1 MPPLRAVAA
10 VALRATDRLLRHYAQ
25 RQLLQL
31 QVIRISVQNMLKRSL
46 LALLLAAPLTVPVVA
61 RAADANFTLTI
72 KDRKFNVAE
81 LDVPANVKFTLTVKN
96 LDKVPSEFES
106 SDLNREK
113 VVVGGGTIT
122 VYLGPLTPGSYEFFD
137 DFDPTARG
145 TIVAK

>member
-1 MPPLRAVAA
+1 MPPLRAGAA
-10 VALRATDRLLRHYAQ
+10 IALRATDRLLRHYAQ

-31 QVIRISVQNMLKRSL
+31 QVIRISVQNMLKPSL
-46 LALLLAAPLTVPVVA
+46 LALLLAATLAVPVVA

-72 KDRKFNVAE
+72 KDRKFDVAE

>member
-1 MPPLRAVAA
+1 
-10 VALRATDRLLRHYAQ
+10 
-25 RQLLQL
+25 
-31 QVIRISVQNMLKRSL
+31 MLKRSI
-46 LALLLAAPLTVPVVA
+46 LAVLLAAALTAPMAA
-61 RAADANFTLTI
+61 RAADPAFTLTI
-72 KDRKFNVAE
+72 KDRKFDIAR

-137 DFDPTARG
+137 DFNPTARG
-145 TIVAK
+145 HIVAK

>member
-1 MPPLRAVAA
+1 
-10 VALRATDRLLRHYAQ
+10 
-25 RQLLQL
+25 
-31 QVIRISVQNMLKRSL
+31 MLKQSL
-46 LALLLAAPLTVPVVA
+46 SALLLAVALTAPVAA

-72 KDRKFNVAE
+72 KDRKFDVAE
-81 LDVPANVKFTLTVKN
+81 LDVPANVKFTLIVKN

-137 DFDPTARG
+137 DFNPAARG
-145 TIVAK
+145 HVVAK

>member
-1 MPPLRAVAA
+1 MLKQ
-10 VALRATDRLLRHYAQ
+10 RLLA
-25 RQLLQL
+25 
-31 QVIRISVQNMLKRSL
+31 IAL
-46 LALLLAAPLTVPVVA
+46 LATLAVPLAA

-72 KDRKFNVAE
+72 KDRKFDVAE

-137 DFDPTARG
+137 DFNPTARG
-145 TIVAK
+145 HIVAK

>member
-1 MPPLRAVAA
+1 MASQANS
-10 VALRATDRLLRHYAQ
+10 TLRHPIHK
-25 RQLLQL
+25 QLLQL
-31 QVIRISVQNMLKRSL
+31 QVIRISVGIMRKPSL
-46 LALLLAAPLTVPVVA
+46 LGLLLATTLTVPVAA
-61 RAADANFTLTI
+61 RAADPNFTLAI
-72 KDRKFNVAE
+72 KDRKFDVAE